1 MTAPMGRVGVCT
13 GTEAMASQTLFLG
26 APYPTA
32 CKDSDLG
39 WLVALKE
46 HPTTGEHLGRDYLGD
61 LAWSPRTLHAQ
72 MWRLASSMTI
82 AEKWYNIFTSARYSL
97 KDEGRARAE
106 AVRTFEGMND
116 GSLNLVFADDSVLG
130 IVREPTSDP
139 AVFMNFVKWGIWTP
153 ATSPRVY
160 NPIQD

>member
-1 MTAPMGRVGVCT
+1 
-13 GTEAMASQTLFLG
+13 
-26 APYPTA
+26 
-32 CKDSDLG
+32 
-39 WLVALKE
+39 
-46 HPTTGEHLGRDYLGD
+46 
-61 LAWSPRTLHAQ
+61 
-72 MWRLASSMTI
+72 MTI

-106 AVRTFEGMND
+106 AVRTFEGMNNR
-116 GSLNLVFADDSVLG
+116 SLNLVFADDSVLG

-139 AVFMNFVKWGIWTP
+139 AVFMNCVKWGIWNP